1 MTLQHGTLEIRR
13 EDEAAEIAFWAL
25 LGFEQVPVPDGLRG
39 VAAWVASNGTHIHLL
54 YDDAPTVAP
63 RGHVAVLAGD
73 EYEAMIARLGDA
85 GFAFRPDAELW
96 GVPRGFVKTPSGHR
110 VEIMS
115 GPPPP

>member
-1 MTLQHGTLEIRR
+1 MSLQHTSLEIRR

-25 LGFEQVPVPDGLRG
+25 LGFDHVDVPEGLRG

-54 YDDAPTVAP
+54 YDDAPVA
-63 RGHVAVLAGD
+63 AVRA
-73 EYEAMIARLGDA
+73 A
-85 GFAFRPDAELW
+85 GFAFRDDAELW
-96 GVPRGFVKTPSGHR
+96 GVPRGFVRSPAGHR

>member
-25 LGFEQVPVPDGLRG
+25 LGFEQAPVPDGLRG

-54 YDDAPTVAP
+54 YDDAPTVAR
-63 RGHVAVLAGD
+63 RGHVAVLAED
-73 EYEAMIARLGDA
+73 YEATISRLGDA
-85 GFAFRPDAELW
+85 GFEFRPDVELW
-96 GVPRGFVKTPSGHR
+96 GVPRGFVHTPSGHR